1 MNGIQAFLEVLT
13 AAGVDRIFGNPG
25 TTELPLNDALVTDPR
40 FDYVLGVHEIPV
52 VGMADGY
59 AMATRQ
65 IAVINLHIACG
76 LGNAMG
82 MLYNAHIE
90 GTPLLLTAGQQD
102 RRLSLAQPVL
112 WGELTRLVQPWTK
125 WAYEVQR
132 PEDIATATRRAIQIA
147 LTPPTGPVFL
157 ALPVD
162 VQTSEFVADEIPWKP
177 TELAT
182 RVRPDRQAIERV
194 AECLGSARRPIILAG
209 SRVTESGQGDE
220 TIACDHLASL
230 AEHLDATIVTEATS
244 SHGRLPLD
252 SSHPLYG
259 GRLPLWSNDIRSL
272 LEPHDVVLAIGLD
285 LFRLYI
291 HDDAGESPFD
301 VDKLW
306 IHLDS
311 NAAQLAKNF
320 PVQHA
325 VLGDIEFMLEE
336 LLGEIRAR
344 HPMNEAKR
352 QRLAERRQVRAD
364 DMEQWNR
371 NVTEQWDI
379 TPIPPEVLMA
389 AIIRALPED
398 AAVVEEAVT
407 THRNLLEL
415 CGVIRNPQRFF
426 SHRGWALGWGIG
438 CSLGVQM
445 AWPQTPV
452 IGIIGDGAAL
462 YGIQGL
468 WTAARYGI
476 PVVFVICNNRQYKI
490 LKECSQKMPL
500 PRFEKNEYL
509 GMDLDE
515 PEIDFVKLSE
525 SFGVAAKRVTSADQ
539 VVEELTSAFARREP
553 FLLDVAISDE

>member
-1 MNGIQAFLEVLT
+1 MNGIQAFLEVLA
-13 AAGVDRIFGNPG
+13 AAGIDRIFGNPG
-25 TTELPLNDALVTDPR
+25 TTELPLNDALAADRR
-40 FDYVLGVHEIPV
+40 FDYVLGIHEIPV
-52 VGMADGY
+52 VSMADGY

-65 IAVINLHIACG
+65 VAVISVHIACG

-90 GTPLLLTAGQQD
+90 GTPLLLTVGQQD

-112 WGELTRLVQPWTK
+112 WGELTRVVQPWTK

-147 LTPPTGPVFL
+147 MTPPTGPVFL

-162 VQTSEFVADEIPWKP
+162 VQTAEVEACETPWRP
-177 TELAT
+177 ATLAT
-182 RVRPDRQAIERV
+182 RVRPDRRAIERV
-194 AECLGSARRPIILAG
+194 AACLADARSPIILAG
-209 SRVTESGQGDE
+209 SRVTESGSGEE
-220 TIACDHLASL
+220 TIACDYLATL

-244 SHGRLPLD
+244 SHGRLPVD

-272 LEPHDVVLAIGLD
+272 LDPHDVVLAIGLD

-291 HDDAGESPFD
+291 HDEAVECPFD
-301 VDKLW
+301 AAKLW
-306 IHLDS
+306 IQLDS

-325 VLGDIEFMLEE
+325 VLGDVEYVLED
-336 LLGEIRAR
+336 LLADVKTRL
-344 HPMNEAKR
+344 PLNEYKR
-352 QRLAERRQVRAD
+352 QRLKQRRETREGQLAVSRKELAK
-364 DMEQWNR
+364 
-371 NVTEQWDI
+371 QWDI
-379 TPIPPEVLMA
+379 MPMSPEVLMA

-398 AAVVEEAVT
+398 AAIVEEAVT
-407 THRNLLEL
+407 THCNQLEWF
-415 CGVIRNPQRFF
+415 GVIRKPQRFF
-426 SHRGWALGWGIG
+426 AHRGWALGWGIG
-438 CSLGVQM
+438 CALGVQL

-452 IGIIGDGAAL
+452 VGIIGDGAAL

-500 PRFEKNEYL
+500 PRFEEHGYP
-509 GMDLDE
+509 GMDLDN
-515 PEIDFVKLSE
+515 PNIDFVKLSE
-525 SFGVAAKRVTSADQ
+525 SFGVAAKRVSSADQ
-539 VVEELTSAFARREP
+539 VVDQLRSAFARREP
-553 FLLDVAISDE
+553 FLLDVAISD